1 MYLKFFFLPQGSR
14 DVIRLKR
21 EKHADSVAEQHL
33 KAGFF
38 VWCLPLGPQL
48 QPFTVHLFFS
58 TGSSKRRRSSFSG
71 DHSSNDEFNEGADS
85 PSGVQGDNHS
95 PSVRKQP
102 KRVVK
107 PRVYFDLVDYDSDFD
122 DKAESAS
129 SPARKRGTGSRFSE
143 GNKIQTRQTLH
154 QRLATDHTISKI
166 FSPNNWLLHL

>member
-1 MYLKFFFLPQGSR
+1 MRSDRREKSTQTQWTSSTERQGFFLSAVYLWGLSYN
-14 DVIRLKR
+14 
-21 EKHADSVAEQHL
+21 
-33 KAGFF
+33 
-38 VWCLPLGPQL
+38 
-48 QPFTVHLFFS
+48 PFTVHLFFS

-85 PSGVQGDNHS
+85 PSGVQGDGHS

-129 SPARKRGTGSRFSE
+129 SPARKRGAGSRFSE
-143 GNKIQTRQTLH
+143 GNKIQTRQRLY
-154 QRLATDHTISKI
+154 QRLAADRMISKI
-166 FSPNNWLLHL
+166 FRPNNL

>member
-1 MYLKFFFLPQGSR
+1 MFTSGASVTAHSQSAYL
-14 DVIRLKR
+14 
-21 EKHADSVAEQHL
+21 
-33 KAGFF
+33 
-38 VWCLPLGPQL
+38 
-48 QPFTVHLFFS
+48 FS

-85 PSGVQGDNHS
+85 PSGVQGDGHS

-143 GNKIQTRQTLH
+143 GNKIQTRQTLY
-154 QRLATDHTISKI
+154 QRLATDHMISKI
-166 FSPNNWLLHL
+166 FRPNNWLLHL